1 MKTKD
6 TAANTKFD
14 SSTEPIQQYANP
26 SILSLKGYVPIT
38 MIHPTSLSNQNIYN
52 YKINQLF

>member
-1 MKTKD
+1 MKIKD
-6 TAANTKFD
+6 TAASKKFD

-26 SILSLKGYVPIT
+26 SILILKGYVPIT
-38 MIHPTSLSNQNIYN
+38 MIHPTLSNPNIYN